1 MTEHVVSAASFDS
14 IQDLTQQILSG
25 AVERADW
32 ESLRRLFS
40 EQRDKM
46 KVAAWHRLA
55 DWARCQGIEW
65 RIEPREQLVLSPDAT
80 VVFRPRA

>member
-1 MTEHVVSAASFDS
+1 MTEHVGRAASFDT

-32 ESLRRLFS
+32 QSLRRLFS

-46 KVAAWHRLA
+46 RVAAWHRLA
-55 DWARCQGIEW
+55 DWARSEGIEW
-65 RIEPREQLVLSPDAT
+65 RIEPRGQLAPSPEAT
-80 VVFRPRA
+80 VVFRARA

>member
-1 MTEHVVSAASFDS
+1 MTEHVISAPSFDT

-32 ESLRRLFS
+32 ESLRKLFS

-55 DWARCQGIEW
+55 DWARSQGIDW
-65 RIEPREQLVLSPDAT
+65 RIEPRTQLAPSPDAT

>member
-1 MTEHVVSAASFDS
+1 MTDHILSEPSFNT

-32 ESLRRLFS
+32 TSLRRLFS

-46 KVAAWHRLA
+46 RVAAWHRLA
-55 DWARCQGIEW
+55 DWARSEGIEW
-65 RIEPREQLVLSPDAT
+65 RIESRGQLAPSPDAT
-80 VVFRPRA
+80 VVFRPRT